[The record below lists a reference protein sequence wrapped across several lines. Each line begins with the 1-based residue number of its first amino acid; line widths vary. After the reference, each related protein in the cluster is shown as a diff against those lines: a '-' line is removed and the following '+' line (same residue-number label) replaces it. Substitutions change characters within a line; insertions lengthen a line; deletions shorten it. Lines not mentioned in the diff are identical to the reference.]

1 MNPSYACS
9 FCMVGIPKDSLKY
22 LSNFTNVCL
31 HSDVSHLQVCS
42 VIQYSNFLPVT
53 NQHVKERL
61 CLNPACPFRISLST
75 SIRILDK
82 TMHFD
87 EDWKLINFFLL
98 LIREVSR
105 IWLFYKESFVFW
117 YIMVISLENSEDRI
131 LRALR
136 FFFFCFCNINVDA
149 QIWTIFNK
157 DRPVRDYFH
166 FFLSRRIDAYILSL
180 SVILCHVLSEICCFQ
195 LCGIIYEL
203 MMSSSFFQYFIWIT
217 C

>member
-1 MNPSYACS
+1 MSKSC
-9 FCMVGIPKDSLKY
+9 
-22 LSNFTNVCL
+22 LSISHFFIHFHPYPRQNDALYWGLETNF
-31 HSDVSHLQVCS
+31 
-42 VIQYSNFLPVT
+42 
-53 NQHVKERL
+53 
-61 CLNPACPFRISLST
+61 
-75 SIRILDK
+75 
-82 TMHFD
+82 
-87 EDWKLINFFLL
+87 FFLL

-136 FFFFCFCNINVDA
+136 FFFCFCNINVDA

>member
-1 MNPSYACS
+1 M
-9 FCMVGIPKDSLKY
+9 
-22 LSNFTNVCL
+22 
-31 HSDVSHLQVCS
+31 
-42 VIQYSNFLPVT
+42 
-53 NQHVKERL
+53 
-61 CLNPACPFRISLST
+61 
-75 SIRILDK
+75 
-82 TMHFD
+82 
-87 EDWKLINFFLL
+87 
-98 LIREVSR
+98 SR

-117 YIMVISLENSEDRI
+117 YIMVISQENSEDRI

-136 FFFFCFCNINVDA
+136 FFFCFCNINVDA

-166 FFLSRRIDAYILSL
+166 FFLSRRIDAYIFSL

-217 C
+217 CQINTQKLYLVTLKFYNSKNLKLSTYLKQFPPLPKDALSSKLIKSAFLRDDIFFFSCIYQFVI